1 MILILFFKE
10 NAFISFFCP
19 SEDVN
24 IIIIFIPMNAA
35 FCWEDLQNILMG
47 LVILMV
53 LQGRVAPEA
62 SLWTTQDIY

>member
-1 MILILFFKE
+1 
-10 NAFISFFCP
+10 
-19 SEDVN
+19 
-24 IIIIFIPMNAA
+24 MNAA